1 MFAPLGTG
9 FRRPL
14 EIHSCVYR
22 KTPLAQLRSEV
33 FERRSRTT
41 RPRLSDLLNEE
52 QEGAEAGGSG
62 SGGQGG
68 EEKVLDGD
76 AGPDGEEKVDNGKEE
91 EVGFFIMRD
100 VCG

>member
-52 QEGAEAGGSG
+52 QEGAEPGGSG
-62 SGGQGG
+62 SGLEGGVKVG
-68 EEKVLDGD
+68 EEKVLEGD
-76 AGPDGEEKVDNGKEE
+76 VVEKVDDGKEE
-91 EVGFFIMRD
+91 EVGL
-100 VCG
+100 

>member
-1 MFAPLGTG
+1 MSAPLGTG
-9 FRRPL
+9 FCRPL

-52 QEGAEAGGSG
+52 QEGVEPGGSG
-62 SGGQGG
+62 SGDQGGVKVG
-68 EEKVLDGD
+68 EEKVLEGD
-76 AGPDGEEKVDNGKEE
+76 AVEKVDDGKEE
-91 EVGFFIMRD
+91 EVGL
-100 VCG
+100 

>member
-62 SGGQGG
+62 SGAEGGVKVG
-68 EEKVLDGD
+68 EEKVLEGD
-76 AGPDGEEKVDNGKEE
+76 VVEKVDDGKEE
-91 EVGFFIMRD
+91 EVGL
-100 VCG
+100 